1 MCGFTD
7 FYYLCIMHIT
17 DLHIQNYKSIKEL
30 KIKTNRLNVFIGE
43 PNAGKSNILEA
54 LSFFSINAMDSNF
67 RKFIRYK
74 STGNL
79 FYDSVLDKPINIKT
93 NVRKFQ
99 LEYAKHDSGALMNSF
114 RGVFYEKDEEL
125 AAAIKNPHG
134 GASPNFTMAHDGTI
148 RDNYGGNM
156 STHISA
162 YTFKRLEKF
171 EQNFRNFLN
180 PPYGDNIPNLLL
192 SSSDLK
198 KMVSTFF
205 KDKGYK
211 INLKPEDNDLEIA
224 KEEDEIIYSYPYM
237 TISET
242 LQRIVFILLAIET
255 NKNATLIFYEPEA
268 NTFPFYTKYV
278 AERIAQDKTNQYFI
292 TTHNPYLLL
301 NIIEK
306 SPSKE
311 LNVFVTTM
319 KRYQTKVHLLTK
331 EQIKKVIELQ
341 HDVFFNLDKFVK

>member
-1 MCGFTD
+1 
-7 FYYLCIMHIT
+7 MHIK
-17 DLHIQNYKSIKEL
+17 DLHIQNYKSIKDL

-54 LSFFSINAMDSNF
+54 LSFFSINAMDDNF
-67 RKFIRYK
+67 RKFLRYK

-93 NVRKFQ
+93 NVRKFK
-99 LEYAKHDSGALMNSF
+99 LEYAKNDAGALMNHF
-114 RGVFYEKDEEL
+114 TGVYYEKDEEL
-125 AAAIKNPHG
+125 ETLKKNPQG
-134 GASPNFTMAHDGTI
+134 VSSNFTMQHDGTI
-148 RDNYGGNM
+148 RNNHGINM
-156 STHISA
+156 STHTCA
-162 YTFKRLEKF
+162 YIYKRIEKF
-171 EQNFRNFLN
+171 EQNFRNFLK
-180 PPYGDNIPNLLL
+180 PPHGNNIPNLLL
-192 SSSDLK
+192 SSSELK
-198 KMVSTFF
+198 KMVSSFF
-205 KDKGYK
+205 REKGYK

-224 KEEDEIIYSYPYM
+224 KEEDEVIYSYPYM

-255 NKNATLIFYEPEA
+255 NKNATLIFDEPEA

-319 KRYQTKVHLLTK
+319 KNYQTKAHLLTK
-331 EQIKKVIELQ
+331 QQVKEVIELQ
-341 HDVFFNLDKFVK
+341 HEVFFNLDKFTK

>member
-1 MCGFTD
+1 
-7 FYYLCIMHIT
+7 MHIT

-54 LSFFSINAMDSNF
+54 LSLFSINSMDNNF
-67 RKFIRYK
+67 RDFIRYK

-93 NVRKFQ
+93 NVLNFV
-99 LEYAKHDSGALMNSF
+99 LEYAKNDHGAILNNF
-114 RGVFYEKDEEL
+114 KGVFYEKSEDL
-125 AAAIKNPHG
+125 TAIKKNPHH
-134 GASPNFTMAHDGTI
+134 SKHPTFTMAHDGI
-148 RDNYGGNM
+148 LSNKHGGSH
-156 STHISA
+156 STHIIA
-162 YTFKRLEKF
+162 YIFKRLGKF

-205 KDKGYK
+205 RGKGYK

-224 KEEDEIIYSYPYM
+224 KEEDEVIYSYPYM

-255 NKNATLIFYEPEA
+255 NKNSTLIFDEPEA

-319 KRYQTKVHLLTK
+319 KKYQTKVHLLTK
-331 EQIKKVIELQ
+331 EQIKEVIELQ
-341 HDVFFNLDKFVK
+341 HDVFFNLDKFTK

>member
-1 MCGFTD
+1 
-7 FYYLCIMHIT
+7 MHIT
-17 DLHIQNYKSIKEL
+17 DLHIQNYKSIKDL
-30 KIKTNRLNVFIGE
+30 KIKTNRLNIFIGE

-54 LSFFSINAMDSNF
+54 LSFFSINSMDDNF
-67 RKFIRYK
+67 RKLIRYK

-93 NVRKFQ
+93 NTKKFK
-99 LEYAKHDSGALMNSF
+99 LEYAKNANGALMNNF
-114 RGVFYEKDEEL
+114 RGIFYDNEEEL
-125 AAAIKNPHG
+125 DAIKKNPHG
-134 GASPNFTMAHDGTI
+134 GVSPNFTMDHNGTI
-148 RDNYGGNM
+148 RNNNGGNM
-156 STHISA
+156 PTHIST
-162 YTFKRLEKF
+162 YIFKRLGKF
-171 EQNFRNFLN
+171 EQTFRSFLN

-192 SSSDLK
+192 SSTDLK

-255 NKNATLIFYEPEA
+255 NKNATLIFDEPEA

-301 NIIEK
+301 NLIEK
-306 SPSKE
+306 APSKE
-311 LNVFVTTM
+311 VNVFVTTM
-319 KRYQTKVHLLTK
+319 KKYQTKAHLLTR

-341 HDVFFNLDKFVK
+341 HDVFFNLDKFIK

>member
-1 MCGFTD
+1 
-7 FYYLCIMHIT
+7 MHIT

-30 KIKTNRLNVFIGE
+30 KIKTKRLNVFIGE

-54 LSFFSINAMDSNF
+54 LSFFSINSMDNNF
-67 RKFIRYK
+67 RDFIRYK
-74 STGNL
+74 SAGNL

-93 NVRKFQ
+93 NVLNFI
-99 LEYAKHDSGALMNSF
+99 LEYAKNDHGAILNNF
-114 RGVFYEKDEEL
+114 NGVFYEKSEDL
-125 AAAIKNPHG
+125 AAIKKNPHH
-134 GASPNFTMAHDGTI
+134 SKHSKFTMAHDGI
-148 RDNYGGNM
+148 LSNKHGGNH
-156 STHISA
+156 STHIIA
-162 YTFKRLEKF
+162 YIFKRIRKF
-171 EQNFRNFLN
+171 EQNFRSFLN

-205 KDKGYK
+205 RGKGYK

-255 NKNATLIFYEPEA
+255 NKNATLIFDEPEA

-319 KRYQTKVHLLTK
+319 KKYQTKTHLLTK
-331 EQIKKVIELQ
+331 EQIKEVIELQ
-341 HDVFFNLDKFVK
+341 HDVFFNLDKFTK